1 MSLKDTIPE
10 CYYKGD
16 AEKPHAATVGELKQ
30 LLGQLP
36 DDLPIMQGFGQ
47 GVNLCVYNVKCHTA
61 HLSFD
66 DEYDD

>member
-36 DDLPIMQGFGQ
+36 DDLPIMQGWARSEPMR
-47 GVNLCVYNVKCHTA
+47 V
-61 HLSFD
+61 
-66 DEYDD
+66 